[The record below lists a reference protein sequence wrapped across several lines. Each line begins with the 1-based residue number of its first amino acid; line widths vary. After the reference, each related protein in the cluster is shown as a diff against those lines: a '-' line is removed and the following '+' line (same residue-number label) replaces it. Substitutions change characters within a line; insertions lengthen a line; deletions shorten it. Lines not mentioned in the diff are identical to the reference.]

1 MSIFLPIKLQNATKK
16 GGENMEIKVTGT
28 EEALKSL
35 DRAAELIRE
44 LKDIIYELG
53 NLRYIDID
61 LSETSEKE

>member
-1 MSIFLPIKLQNATKK
+1 MPIELHNATQK
-16 GGENMEIKVTGT
+16 GGESMEIKVTGT

>member
-1 MSIFLPIKLQNATKK
+1 MPIKLQNATQK

>member
-1 MSIFLPIKLQNATKK
+1 
-16 GGENMEIKVTGT
+16 MEIKVTGT